1 MKIAYI
7 FRERKDTPPS
17 IENVFNNLGHLLN
30 ENGHKIVYYTLP
42 NKSRLLQIIHV
53 LKFYFKHKND
63 IDVFHVTGD
72 VHWVSLLL
80 PKSKTLLTIHDFSP
94 YDNNSFPSNWLLKII
109 YKTFWFDLP
118 ISYLRKIH
126 LISNTTL
133 KRGTNYFPKL
143 LTKGFTIYNS
153 IQPNLRKKDDYN
165 NLTFSILQIGTHENK
180 NLELL
185 IESAIKLKDLIHIE
199 LNIVGKLTQEIIDKL
214 SLNKLKYN
222 SYINISKE
230 ELNEVY
236 LNSDI
241 LFFASLYEGFG
252 LPIIEAQT
260 FGLPVITSN
269 IDICKEVGGDA
280 AIYIDNTS
288 SEGGAEA
295 ILRLYRDEKLFK
307 EQIEKGFNNVKR
319 FSPDNIREQFEII
332 YKKIIDEKDI

>member
-7 FRERKDTPPS
+7 FRERKDIPPS
-17 IENVFNNLGHLLN
+17 IENVFNNLGHLLS
-30 ENGHKIVYYTLP
+30 ENGYKIVYYTLP
-42 NKSRLLQIIHV
+42 NTSRLLQIIHV

-80 PKSKTLLTIHDFSP
+80 PKSKTLLTIHDFGA
-94 YDNNSFPSNWLLKII
+94 YDNDSFPNNWLLKTI

-126 LISNTTL
+126 LISNTMFA
-133 KRGTNYFPKL
+133 RGSHYFPKL
-143 LTKGFTIYNS
+143 KEKGLVIYNTIIPL
-153 IQPNLRKKDDYN
+153 IQKDKTISN
-165 NLTFSILQIGTHENK
+165 NNFKILQVGTDKHK

-185 IESAIKLKDLIHIE
+185 IECAIKLRNVINIE
-199 LNIVGKLTQEIIDKL
+199 LNIVGKLSQELKDKL
-214 SLNKLKYN
+214 NKNNIKYN

-230 ELNEVY
+230 ELNDVY
-236 LNSDI
+236 LSSNI
-241 LFFASLYEGFG
+241 LFFASFHEGFG

-260 FGLPVITSN
+260 LGLPVITSN

-288 SEGGAEA
+288 SEDGSEA
-295 ILRLYRDEKLFK
+295 ILRLYKDEKLFM
-307 EQIEKGFNNVKR
+307 EQIENGYNNVKR
-319 FSPDNIREQFEII
+319 FSPENIREQFEII
-332 YKKIIDEKDI
+332 YKKIIEDKKN

>member
-17 IENVFNNLGHLLN
+17 IENVFNNLGHLLS

-42 NKSRLLQIIHV
+42 NTIRLLQIIHV

-94 YDNNSFPSNWLLKII
+94 YDNNIFPNNWLLKTI

-143 LTKGFTIYNS
+143 RNKGFTIYNS
-153 IQPNLRKKDDYN
+153 IQPISRKKEIVN
-165 NLTFSILQIGTHENK
+165 NQIFSILQIGTHENK

-185 IESAIKLKDLIHIE
+185 IECAIKLKNVINIE
-199 LNIVGKLTQEIIDKL
+199 LNIVGKLSQELKDKL
-214 SLNKLKYN
+214 NKNNIKYN

-230 ELNEVY
+230 ELNDVY
-236 LNSDI
+236 LSSNI

-252 LPIIEAQT
+252 LPIVEAQT
-260 FGLPVITSN
+260 LGLPVITSN

-288 SEGGAEA
+288 SKDGSEA
-295 ILRLYRDEKLFK
+295 ILRLYKDEKLFM
-307 EQIEKGFNNVKR
+307 EVIEKGYNNVKR
-319 FSPDNIREQFEII
+319 FSSENIREQFEII